1 MAGGIIQ
8 LISCGLHDVYLI
20 GNPQITFF
28 KKVYSRYT
36 HFAME
41 SIFLPVDGTI
51 GYNQYTS
58 IQIPRTGD
66 LLRNIIIEMKL
77 GHKFLSS
84 ERANATIRVYSNGVL
99 QTLSGYFSVN
109 PQGQFLFTNTATG
122 ISYTIY
128 TPDNDIITTNDYD
141 TTFDLVI
148 DYEPMLD
155 LNKYRP
161 RVGHRL
167 MDYVELMIGSQ
178 IIDRQESKWIDI
190 WKQVSLNYEK
200 WELTKQMSNAAVL
213 ISRDESRTYIELPFW
228 FSKNIGLSL
237 PLIALQYH
245 DVRCNVKYTE
255 PISWTSTN
263 ELNSISD
270 HDNPSYV
277 CGKFNGILTLG
288 DIVLDTLSDSISV
301 ESGYVAKVSNRGW
314 EWAKKIDYVD
324 TSNNIV
330 VNALKVRD
338 LSNGDIVVAGVYSGR
353 IRFEGSNF
361 ELSSFDR
368 SQDVFIAKID
378 QYGTWLSA
386 NSAGGSEFDQ
396 VYALDI
402 DMNGNIYI
410 SGYYA
415 GLAYFVQSIDGS
427 GITITS
433 SSCTNDIFVA
443 KLRNDMMWE
452 WAHTAT
458 GYNIRYTDSGNG
470 LFVNDRDPSN
480 VRVFVTGNF
489 TNDTSF
495 NRIDPITG
503 DICGNYS
510 LQRGQ
515 GDISNVTTDN
525 YMGIFVAEVDPYGW
539 KWVNYLKTDVSKSA
553 IQFIDV
559 NSMTLTKNNHLVVVG
574 SFDGSYNALD
584 KYTNLQWVS
593 RNGLAP
599 MLNSSEYRSYNRTEG
614 EAFIGILEYDDNPTE
629 QNYKWRQVSVLGDA
643 SFNSYFSANDVAS
656 DISGGVYVVGQ
667 TVLLSTIS
675 NSTTN
680 RRSYVIHLRD
690 VRNLIY
696 DEFYKY
702 SVNCFESNALTVTH
716 ERDGYILIGG
726 EYKKRFFVSNQWD
739 LSSNLG
745 NLADTYVHSYVM
757 KYNTFK
763 RPAINLLDPDNCEWL
778 YGGTS
783 SDISGTGGGIQY
795 GRSQVSC
802 VVQSVKPANISKMA
816 YLSNRDYI
824 VDGTIYFDH
833 DLLINDGRAYGDYIY
848 LDTEERRLYAN
859 LKHEYL
865 IEQMQYSQQFILDRN
880 YVMTELHFN
889 HPVKELF
896 WTYQLPGNRR
906 TFDYWDGS
914 GNDLLNLF
922 SIQFNGTNRLV
933 DKDPGYLRLVQP
945 YFHHSGGLLQNKS
958 TEEGGYYTYSFAL
971 KPEQYQPTGTSN
983 FSRIDNVVL
992 HHTVKEPCLLDVY
1005 ATNYNV
1011 LRITSGMA
1019 GVAYSN

>member
-41 SIFLPVDGTI
+41 SVFLPVDGTI

-58 IQIPRTGD
+58 IQIPRNGD

-77 GHKFLSS
+77 GHLFKST
-84 ERANATIRVYSNGVL
+84 ERANATIRIYSNGVL
-99 QTLSGYFSVN
+99 QTLNGFFSVN
-109 PQGQFLFTNTATG
+109 NLGQFTFTNSANDMEYPVF
-122 ISYTIY
+122 S
-128 TPDNDIITTNDYD
+128 PDNDVITTNDYD
-141 TTFDLVI
+141 STFDLVI
-148 DYEPMLD
+148 GYEPMLE

-178 IIDRQESKWIDI
+178 IVDRQESRWIDI

-228 FSKNIGLSL
+228 FTKNVGLSL

-288 DIVLDTLSDSISV
+288 DISLNTYSPHIEV
-301 ESGYVAKVSNRGW
+301 ESGYIAKVSSRGW
-314 EWAKKIDYVD
+314 EWARKIDYID
-324 TSNNIV
+324 TSNNII

-338 LSNGDIVVAGVYSGR
+338 LSNGDIVVAGVYSGK
-353 IRFEGSNF
+353 IRFEGSTF
-361 ELSSFDR
+361 ELNSFDR

-402 DMNGNIYI
+402 DIEGNIYV

-443 KLRNDMMWE
+443 KLRYDLKWE

-495 NRIDPITG
+495 NSIDPITG
-503 DICGNYS
+503 DVSGSFS
-510 LQRGQ
+510 LQRGE
-515 GDISNVTTDN
+515 GDISNVTSDN
-525 YMGIFVAEVDPYGW
+525 FMGIFVAEVYENGW
-539 KWVNYLKTDVSKSA
+539 KWVNYLKTDISKSA
-553 IQFIDV
+553 VQFIDV
-559 NSMTLTKNNHLVVVG
+559 NAMTLTKNNHLVVVG
-574 SFDGSYNALD
+574 KFDGSYNALD
-584 KYTNLQWVS
+584 KYTNLVWTS
-593 RNGLAP
+593 RNNLAP
-599 MLNSSEYRSYNRTEG
+599 MTNSTYYTTNGLTNG

-629 QNYKWRQVSVLGDA
+629 QNYKWRQVTVLGDPA
-643 SFNSYFSANDVAS
+643 FNSYLEANDVAS
-656 DISGGVYVVGQ
+656 DISGGVYVVGK
-667 TVLLSTIS
+667 TVVIAGIS
-675 NSTTN
+675 NTSN
-680 RRSYVIHLRD
+680 AYRSFVMHLRD
-690 VRNLIY
+690 VRNLVY

-702 SVNCFESNALTVTH
+702 SVNTYENQALTVTH
-716 ERDGYILIGG
+716 ERDGYILVGG
-726 EYKKRFFVSNQWD
+726 EYKKRFYVSDTLD
-739 LSSNLG
+739 LSANL
-745 NLADTYVHSYVM
+745 NDFANTYTHSYVM

-763 RPAINLLDPDNCEWL
+763 RPAINLLDPENCEWL

-783 SDISGTGGGIQY
+783 SQSDGSVY
-795 GRSQVSC
+795 GKNQVSC
-802 VVQSVKPANISKMA
+802 VVQSIKPANIAKMA
-816 YLSNRDYI
+816 YLSNGDFI

-865 IEQMQYSQQFILDRN
+865 IEQVQYSQQFILDRN

-889 HPVKELF
+889 HPIKELF

-914 GNDLLNLF
+914 GNDLLQLF
-922 SIQFNGTNRLV
+922 GIQFNGVNRLV
-933 DKDPGYLRLVQP
+933 DKDAGYLRLVQP
-945 YFHHSGGLLQNKS
+945 YYHHSGGLLQNKS

-992 HHTVKEPCLLDVY
+992 HHTVSEPCLLDVY
-1005 ATNYNV
+1005 STNYNI
-1011 LRITSGMA
+1011 LRITNGMA